1 MKSSTIFEYGPD
13 ILFSGCARNLPV
25 DTSNQSVKGIKF
37 EDAPFQSTL
46 VRDLVIL
53 ERETS

>member
-1 MKSSTIFEYGPD
+1 
-13 ILFSGCARNLPV
+13 LFSGCARNLPV